1 MSTTDTEQPLVEAEA
16 GGMSERTARLVLV
29 AVLLLAMW
37 GVVAAVPET
46 AYVVVGVLLCLAW
59 QRATRWF
66 ARRRQEVHAFA
77 KFSQ

>member
-37 GVVAAVPET
+37 GVVAAVREEENAP
-46 AYVVVGVLLCLAW
+46 LL
-59 QRATRWF
+59 
-66 ARRRQEVHAFA
+66 RQSGADAVITSASA
-77 KFSQ
+77 AGRLL